1 MNESFLETL
10 KIVPAGVLILNNK
23 NAKIKFA
30 NNESCEILIPSCGN
44 DGSGKK

>member
-30 NNESCEILIPSCGN
+30 NNECCEILIPSTGN
-44 DGSGKK
+44 EGVVK